1 MSTNPQDRPG
11 VKRAK
16 EAAKRRMEEVPLPGT
31 ESLIP
36 DRPPVDHFL
45 FITVKRRDLLRA
57 MEAYDKAVWR
67 AHRAGVTHK
76 LIAQASDINEASVR
90 DRLKRLRRQA
100 EERRAE
106 LDL

>member
-1 MSTNPQDRPG
+1 MNSKTKARKLED
-11 VKRAK
+11 
-16 EAAKRRMEEVPLPGT
+16 VPLPGT

-36 DRPPVDHFL
+36 DRPPVDYFL
-45 FITVKRRDLLRA
+45 QITVRRRELLKA
-57 MEAYDKAVWR
+57 MEAYDRVVWK

-106 LDL
+106 LDG

>member
-1 MSTNPQDRPG
+1 MADRTKG
-11 VKRAK
+11 RKV
-16 EAAKRRMEEVPLPGT
+16 EDVPLPGT

-67 AHRAGVTHK
+67 AHRAGVTNT

-90 DRLKRLRRQA
+90 DRLRRLRRQA
-100 EERRAE
+100 EERRRE
-106 LDL
+106 LDQ

>member
-1 MSTNPQDRPG
+1 MTTKAR
-11 VKRAK
+11 K
-16 EAAKRRMEEVPLPGT
+16 MEEVPLPGT
-31 ESLIP
+31 ESMIP

-57 MEAYDKAVWR
+57 MEAYDRAVWR

>member
-1 MSTNPQDRPG
+1 MTSNPQDRPG

-16 EAAKRRMEEVPLPGT
+16 AAAKRRMEEVPLPGT
-31 ESLIP
+31 ESLTP
-36 DRPPVDHFL
+36 DRPPVDYFL
-45 FITVKRRDLLRA
+45 FITVKRRDLLKA

-67 AHRAGVTHK
+67 AHRAGITHK

-100 EERRAE
+100 AERRAE